1 MHVLTGAADMQHGC
15 IHADFL
21 NKVRLIL
28 DDLRGPRTVFFIAVG
43 DDGRDTLGN
52 ALPHCLLKQAFFGIN
67 DAARFI
73 DFRKPEKFISRL
85 ICLSKNG
92 KQRGC
97 SSKNPFFH
105 PKLLFLEIYSL
116 RRKREAVSAFDRHD

>member
-1 MHVLTGAADMQHGC
+1 MQHGC

-21 NKVRLIL
+21 NEVRLIL
-28 DDLRGPRTVFFIAVG
+28 DDLLGPRTVFFIAVG
-43 DDGRDTLGN
+43 DDGRDSFGN
-52 ALPHCLLKQAFFGIN
+52 ALTHRLLKQAFFGID

-92 KQRGC
+92 KQRGGC

-105 PKLLFLEIYSL
+105 PKLLFFGNVFPAS
-116 RRKREAVSAFDRHD
+116 KAGNCVSV